1 VDDQADRDEPE
12 DSGGSSRP
20 GKLAVGLAL
29 IAGAL
34 AAVVILIAYSPDSDT
49 PKQPSGERLPATL
62 GAVPTNRVEG
72 RGKATLRL
80 EGRVATVTLEANG
93 LLDDAHVMHIHAGE
107 RGTCPT
113 PAAARPHNGN
123 LSISTLDGAAFYGSP
138 RISLTKGGDTGV
150 VSILEF
156 ARYPSTGGFIYKR
169 AIELRPRTIRFLRRN
184 LASIV
189 VHGIDY
195 NGNGVYDQTLGASDL
210 NPGLQGE
217 ATAPALCGELAAD
230 RASGQSARRPSAAG
244 QIYTSALA
252 LPPTAPSVICHLR
265 RTT

>member
-1 VDDQADRDEPE
+1 MDDQADRGEPE

-34 AAVVILIAYSPDSDT
+34 AAVVILIAYSPGSDT

-93 LLDDAHVMHIHAGE
+93 LLDDAHVMHIHAG
-107 RGTCPT
+107 
-113 PAAARPHNGN
+113 
-123 LSISTLDGAAFYGSP
+123 AAFYGSP
-138 RISLTKGGDTGV
+138 RISLTTRGDTGV

-156 ARYPSTGGFIYKR
+156 ARYPVN
-169 AIELRPRTIRFLRRN
+169 RR
-184 LASIV
+184 
-189 VHGIDY
+189 
-195 NGNGVYDQTLGASDL
+195 
-210 NPGLQGE
+210 LQ
-217 ATAPALCGELAAD
+217 L
-230 RASGQSARRPSAAG
+230 
-244 QIYTSALA
+244 
-252 LPPTAPSVICHLR
+252 
-265 RTT
+265 